1 MDMVIETV
9 FEGLD
14 AAMRRK
20 RLYLDPDITLAAL
33 SRYLYTNRTY
43 VSRAVCRRFRNFRD
57 YVNTLRV
64 EHLLRDIQEHRC
76 GKISQAEGDDFACR
90 YGFRSRRS
98 LDRILVRETGCT
110 YLRLV
115 KRNGLK

>member
-14 AAMRRK
+14 TAMRRK

-43 VSRAVCRRFRNFRD
+43 VSRAVCRKFRNFR
-57 YVNTLRV
+57 
-64 EHLLRDIQEHRC
+64 QW
-76 GKISQAEGDDFACR
+76 
-90 YGFRSRRS
+90 
-98 LDRILVRETGCT
+98 
-110 YLRLV
+110 
-115 KRNGLK
+115 